1 MRMRDGFSLTVFFAL
16 ACACARPAASA
27 DQTPTTEVSQPVSEQ
42 GVAAE
47 LDQTPSIIKAMRL
60 YGFGEPNVLVYEDA
74 PLPPAPGPGELR
86 VRVHAV
92 GINPL
97 DHKVRAGMVPRL
109 VADRFPFILGWDLSG
124 TVESVGPDVSAFAVG
139 DPIFAMLALHRAG
152 AYAEY
157 TIVHVDEAAPKPAS
171 LSHEQAA
178 AVPLAGLTAW
188 QALVDTAALTAG
200 QTVLIHGG
208 SGGVGSFAIQIAKAR
223 GARVIATASA
233 ANQDLLRE
241 LGADLAIDYR
251 ATKFEDVAGAVDVV
265 LDTVGGD
272 TQARSIGIVKAGG
285 IIVSIVAP
293 PDPEALA
300 ARGIRGT
307 RLIVHPDG
315 AALVQ
320 LGALIDAKKL
330 TPVVSQVFALAEA
343 ALAHTAIASGHT
355 RGKIVL
361 RVEPRG
367 AH

>member
-1 MRMRDGFSLTVFFAL
+1 MPTAHELVEQVAHGDESRGDWDNGRAAGRSLDSSGPVERLHGTAE
-16 ACACARPAASA
+16 AS
-27 DQTPTTEVSQPVSEQ
+27 
-42 GVAAE
+42 
-47 LDQTPSIIKAMRL
+47 
-60 YGFGEPNVLVYEDA
+60 
-74 PLPPAPGPGELR
+74 
-86 VRVHAV
+86 
-92 GINPL
+92 
-97 DHKVRAGMVPRL
+97 
-109 VADRFPFILGWDLSG
+109 
-124 TVESVGPDVSAFAVG
+124 
-139 DPIFAMLALHRAG
+139 
-152 AYAEY
+152 
-157 TIVHVDEAAPKPAS
+157 
-171 LSHEQAA
+171 
-178 AVPLAGLTAW
+178 
-188 QALVDTAALTAG
+188 
-200 QTVLIHGG
+200 
-208 SGGVGSFAIQIAKAR
+208 
-223 GARVIATASA
+223 
-233 ANQDLLRE
+233 QDLLRE

-251 ATKFEDVAGAVDVV
+251 ATKFEDVVGAVDVV

-307 RLIVHPDG
+307 RLIVHPDA

-330 TPVVSQVFALAEA
+330 TAVVSQVFALAEA